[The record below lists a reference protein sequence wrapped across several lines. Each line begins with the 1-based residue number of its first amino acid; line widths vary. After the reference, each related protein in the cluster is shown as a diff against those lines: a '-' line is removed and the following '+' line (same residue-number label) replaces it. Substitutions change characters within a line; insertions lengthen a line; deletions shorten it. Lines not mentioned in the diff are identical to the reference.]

1 MVSIVT
7 VVTRVAR
14 SCGGLPRTSWSGGP
28 SALSRVSCFG
38 SRPAGQDDR
47 HRDGGEL
54 DVASLANEATHA
66 TPGTLGVLIDD
77 GEQTQL
83 SAVVGRLADEV
94 VGPDVVAMLGPE
106 ADARSVVQP
115 EATALG
121 LSGGYFQALSTPD
134 ALAICSRPVM
144 RL

>member
-1 MVSIVT
+1 VADSRVLVGVAAPPPYPGSPASGLGPPGRTIATET
-7 VVTRVAR
+7 VGSSMSPASRTKRPTRHQ
-14 SCGGLPRTSWSGGP
+14 
-28 SALSRVSCFG
+28 ALS
-38 SRPAGQDDR
+38 
-47 HRDGGEL
+47 
-54 DVASLANEATHA
+54 
-66 TPGTLGVLIDD
+66 GVLIDD

-144 RL
+144 HL